1 MPNMDQT
8 IKRQRQDVKKREN
21 NQSQVTSMRS
31 AKKKFLSA
39 VNNDADNAKEL
50 YEDAVKAIDKAA
62 TKGLI
67 HENKAARDKSRLSK
81 KLAK

>member
-8 IKRQRQDVKKREN
+8 IKRQRQDVKKRET
-21 NQSQVTSMRS
+21 NQSKVTSMRS
-31 AKKKFLSA
+31 AKKKFLTA
-39 VNNDADNAKEL
+39 VNTDADNAKDL

-62 TKGLI
+62 SKGLI

>member
-21 NQSQVTSMRS
+21 NQSKVTSMRS
-31 AKKKFLSA
+31 AKKKFLNA
-39 VNNDADNAKEL
+39 VDTDADNAKDL

-62 TKGLI
+62 AKGLI

>member
-8 IKRQRQDVKKREN
+8 IKRQRQDVKKRET
-21 NQSQVTSMRS
+21 NQSKVTSMRS
-31 AKKKFLSA
+31 AKKKFLTA
-39 VNNDADNAKEL
+39 VDTDADNTRDL
-50 YEDAVKAIDKAA
+50 YENAVKAIDKAA
-62 TKGLI
+62 SKGLI